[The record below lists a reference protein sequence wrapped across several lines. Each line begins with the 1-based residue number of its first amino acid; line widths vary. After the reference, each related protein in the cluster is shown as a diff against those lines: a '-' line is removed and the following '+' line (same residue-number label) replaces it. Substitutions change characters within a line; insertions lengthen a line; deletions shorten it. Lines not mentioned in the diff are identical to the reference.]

1 MAEPGAVLGDFYV
14 IMFFTEGFASDGR
27 KASRASAM
35 AYALRLTQ
43 NVVVVAG
50 KNHETLAVS
59 TNVKTVWRTD
69 EVLDCAPQGVNQS
82 SNMLG
87 RLA

>member
-1 MAEPGAVLGDFYV
+1 MHVPTCRTLSVACECPNGMRD
-14 IMFFTEGFASDGR
+14 EDGR
-27 KASRASAM
+27 APRRSERPNGRPSGESRPARAAPRHTRSEV
-35 AYALRLTQ
+35 TT
-43 NVVVVAG
+43 
-50 KNHETLAVS
+50 KHD
-59 TNVKTVWRTD
+59 VKTVWRTD